1 MRLADRL
8 QLRSPSPGHS
18 AAVPRSWVTAVAVTW
33 IVVSLYVAQSFL
45 PHNVISLP
53 GQNAA
58 RKAATVVTPQGWAF
72 FTKSAK
78 DPQYAPYRMTD
89 GQWHSAA
96 LTPHS
101 RPSNIF
107 GLDRAPR
114 SQGIETAL
122 LLHQES
128 VWWTPCADTGSVMDC
143 LARGAAKA
151 VRTTNPSPAPSL
163 CGRAAV
169 VEMKPVPW
177 AWRHLS
183 PERHTPER
191 VAVWEVSC
199 P

>member
-1 MRLADRL
+1 MRLTDRFP
-8 QLRSPSPGHS
+8 LRSHSPGHS
-18 AAVPRSWVTAVAVTW
+18 VAVPRVWVTAIVVTW
-33 IVVSLYVAQSFL
+33 VVVCLYVAQSFV

-53 GQNAA
+53 GQSSA
-58 RKAATVVTPQGWAF
+58 RKAATVVAPQGWAF

-78 DPQYAPYRMTD
+78 DAQYAPYRMTD

-101 RPSNIF
+101 RPSNVF

-122 LLHQES
+122 LLHQKTVRWTSCTDTTS
-128 VWWTPCADTGSVMDC
+128 VTQC
-143 LARGAAKA
+143 LTHAAARA
-151 VRTTNPSPAPSL
+151 VKTTNPSPAPTL

-169 VEMKPVPW
+169 AEMKPVPW

-191 VAVWEVSC
+191 VAVWDVKC